1 MKKLLTIDD
10 LYNYYTSHNRNAHF
24 SAKDDDSEIVV
35 QVIGNAH
42 FSAKDDTEGL
52 LPVHLQACHTLENAN
67 GSFIEEKVMKSAMK
81 SFKNRPILAFIYKD
95 DNGDYQFYSHNMHE
109 EDGEIVYDEIPVG
122 IIPEKNNAE
131 LVYDG
136 DKDKTYLEVDGYIFE
151 GYSKAPEILD
161 REGEVKV
168 SVELCIREM
177 SYNAK
182 EKVLVFDDFYF
193 EGVTLLGKDPETGEE
208 IGEGMKG
215 SNCKITDFAKKKN
228 SVFSNKEDMFA
239 MLEQINN
246 KLNDLTNIVNTKNS
260 TEGGNTVDIFN
271 ELLEQYG
278 KTVEDVPFSA
288 EDFTDEE
295 ELKSK
300 FEELFGED
308 SQDENP
314 SSDEEPNEEDAK
326 PEAES
331 EDEAEGE
338 EGAEGADESEGSEA
352 EPEAEAEG
360 ETKEFSMTGYSVE
373 FSDGSKKTFGLT
385 LTEQLGALSILV
397 NDSYS
402 EMDNTWYYVDADAEK
417 KEVFMHDAWADKH
430 YKQSYKVKND
440 TFTLVGDRVE
450 VYATYLTADEK
461 KKVEDMKSN
470 YASMS
475 EELDKYKA
483 EEVYASKTEL
493 LNSEDYSAL
502 RDQKEFSDLVSMITN
517 REDNYSFEE
526 LKGCADEMLLNYAKT
541 GKLNFASVEKSEK
554 KDSNSSKHFGTD
566 RKEATKRGKYGK
578 TFVN

>member
-10 LYNYYTSHNRNAHF
+10 LYNYYTSHKRNAHF

-193 EGVTLLGKDPETGEE
+193 EGVTLLGKDPETREKIE
-208 IGEGMKG
+208 EGMKG

-308 SQDENP
+308 SKDENP
-314 SSDEEPNEEDAK
+314 SSDEETNEEDVK

-338 EGAEGADESEGSEA
+338 EGAEGSDESEESEPESEA
-352 EPEAEAEG
+352 ETEEEI
-360 ETKEFSMTGYSVE
+360 KEFSMTGYSVE

-385 LTEQLGALSILV
+385 LAEQLGALSTLV
-397 NDSYS
+397 NDTYS
-402 EMDNTWYYVDADAEK
+402 EMDGTWYCVDADSDK
-417 KEVFMHDAWADKH
+417 KEVFMHDWYFDKH
-430 YKQSYKVKND
+430 YKQSYKLKND
-440 TFTLVGDRVE
+440 TYTLVGDRVE

-483 EEVYASKTEL
+483 EEVYANKTEL
-493 LNSEDYSAL
+493 LNSDDYSSL
-502 RDQKEFSDLVSMITN
+502 KEQQEFCDLVDMVTK
-517 REDNYSFEE
+517 REDNFTFEE
-526 LKGCADEMLLNYAKT
+526 LKGCADEMLLNYAKA
-541 GKLNFASVEKSEK
+541 GKLNFASTDKSNN
-554 KDSNSSKHFGTD
+554 KDSNSSKHFGTN
-566 RKEATKRGKYGK
+566 RKEAVKRGKYGGM
-578 TFVN
+578 FAN